1 MADDFAGE
9 EVENDAK
16 IYPVIVDFEVCN
28 IADPNL
34 VRMVGSE
41 LAFKQVL
48 FFILL
53 MFLILLFRVGADA
66 LQPQLLHDCRNAFGS
81 DTNTAFG
88 QSDTNLFSAESLGTI
103 IKDLLYQSHKFD
115 LRFLTLA
122 VDSTTENIVV
132 KGSAGNIQ
140 CFA

>member
-53 MFLILLFRVGADA
+53 MLLIFLFRVGADA
-66 LQPQLLHDCRNAFGS
+66 LQPQLLHDRRNAFGA
-81 DTNTAFG
+81 DPNAALG
-88 QSDTNLFSAESLGTI
+88 QSGTNLLSAKSLRTI
-103 IKDLLYQSHKFD
+103 VKDLLHQAHKLN
-115 LRFLTLA
+115 LRFLPLA
-122 VDSTTENIVV
+122 VVSPTENIVV

-140 CFA
+140 CFT